1 VLYSAI
7 YKWEILHSWDL
18 SVWSLRLYGAMY
30 CYVASLVF
38 AEVVKGV
45 GQLNGYAKIL
55 DGRFSQKLILLHYLT
70 FHSLWW
76 M

>member
-1 VLYSAI
+1 MVGEYDIQWIYEVLYSAI

-38 AEVVKGV
+38 AEAIGNTLVP
-45 GQLNGYAKIL
+45 
-55 DGRFSQKLILLHYLT
+55 
-70 FHSLWW
+70 
-76 M
+76 